1 MRRVRNLSIRDKILY
16 GSYLIIIPVLLL
28 IGLVMT
34 GFSYSAAQSS
44 YTGQQVSSAENLA
57 SSLRI
62 MFQDVNDLSLII
74 ATNSAVLD
82 ILHSNQ
88 SDELNLDSE
97 LWVHRTSVQ
106 MIEDIVALKGYVK
119 TMSVYPEN
127 GVVPY
132 LRCMDSSAYIFDL
145 SEIRKSKEYKDTI
158 AHRGKGLWVKCS
170 RGKGTLFEANR
181 EDKLVLC
188 RGVWDAERKNQVGFL
203 TIGVAEQEIRKL
215 CENAVEEKD
224 EGILLLNAT
233 GEMIVSYGKEV
244 KGAAEYIAEQEFLGQ
259 EKCRGSF
266 NGTEIYGYE
275 ILQENCYVYKTVRK
289 RTFLDFFCDIVYLP
303 LLFAAGIILGL
314 LPVLLFVSSLV
325 SEPMGKVCAAMVQF
339 RQGDFDQRLEVVS
352 GDEIG
357 QVAEGFNQM
366 VAHIKELIDKNYI
379 MALKERESELALLQ
393 AQINPHFLYN
403 ALDSIYWQ
411 AVNADDED
419 TAESIYGLS
428 QLFRLVLSQGNQ
440 FVTVEMETELVER
453 YLEIQKMR
461 FLRQMEYEI
470 QVEPEVLYEK
480 IPKLILQPFVE
491 NAVVHGIE
499 KKDMVCTIC
508 VTAKWEG
515 NGILFQICDT
525 GTGMSA
531 EQLESIWE
539 QGSDQKFSGQ
549 RIGGYAVK
557 NIRQRLKLVYGGA
570 YRLDIQSE
578 EGKGTTV
585 TIYIPGEEKEEEHGT

>member
-62 MFQDVNDLSLII
+62 LFQDVNDLSLSI

-266 NGTEIYGYE
+266 NGTEIYGCE
-275 ILQENCYVYKTVRK
+275 ILPENCYVYKTVRK

>member
-62 MFQDVNDLSLII
+62 LFQDVNDLSLSI

-244 KGAAEYIAEQEFLGQ
+244 KGAAEYIAEQKFLGQ

-275 ILQENCYVYKTVRK
+275 ILPENCYVYKTVRK

-366 VAHIKELIDKNYI
+366 VAHIKELTDKNYI
-379 MALKERESELALLQ
+379 IALKERESELALLQ

-480 IPKLILQPFVE
+480 IPKLILQPFVG

-525 GTGMSA
+525 GAGMSA

>member
-62 MFQDVNDLSLII
+62 LFQDVNDLSLII

-275 ILQENCYVYKTVRK
+275 ILPENCYVYKTVRK

>member
-62 MFQDVNDLSLII
+62 LFQDVNDLSLSI

-259 EKCRGSF
+259 EKCSGSF

-275 ILQENCYVYKTVRK
+275 ILPENCYVYKTARK

-470 QVEPEVLYEK
+470 RVEPEVLYEK

-515 NGILFQICDT
+515 DGILFQICDT
-525 GTGMSA
+525 GAGMSA
-531 EQLESIWE
+531 EQLETIWE
-539 QGSDQKFSGQ
+539 EGTDQKFSGQ

-557 NIRQRLKLVYGGA
+557 NIRQRLKLAYGDA

>member
-62 MFQDVNDLSLII
+62 LFQDVNDLSLSI

-275 ILQENCYVYKTVRK
+275 ILPENCYVYKTVRK

-525 GTGMSA
+525 GAGMSA

-557 NIRQRLKLVYGGA
+557 NIRQRLKLVYGGT

>member
-62 MFQDVNDLSLII
+62 LFQDVNDLSLSI

-275 ILQENCYVYKTVRK
+275 ILPENCYVYKTVRK

-325 SEPMGKVCAAMVQF
+325 SEPPPLHGIHH
-339 RQGDFDQRLEVVS
+339 R
-352 GDEIG
+352 
-357 QVAEGFNQM
+357 QVA
-366 VAHIKELIDKNYI
+366 H
-379 MALKERESELALLQ
+379 
-393 AQINPHFLYN
+393 
-403 ALDSIYWQ
+403 
-411 AVNADDED
+411 
-419 TAESIYGLS
+419 
-428 QLFRLVLSQGNQ
+428 
-440 FVTVEMETELVER
+440 
-453 YLEIQKMR
+453 
-461 FLRQMEYEI
+461 
-470 QVEPEVLYEK
+470 
-480 IPKLILQPFVE
+480 
-491 NAVVHGIE
+491 
-499 KKDMVCTIC
+499 
-508 VTAKWEG
+508 
-515 NGILFQICDT
+515 
-525 GTGMSA
+525 
-531 EQLESIWE
+531 
-539 QGSDQKFSGQ
+539 
-549 RIGGYAVK
+549 
-557 NIRQRLKLVYGGA
+557 
-570 YRLDIQSE
+570 
-578 EGKGTTV
+578 
-585 TIYIPGEEKEEEHGT
+585 

>member
-62 MFQDVNDLSLII
+62 LFQDVNDLSLSI

-275 ILQENCYVYKTVRK
+275 ILPENCYVYKTVRK

>member
-62 MFQDVNDLSLII
+62 LFQDVNDLSLSI

-275 ILQENCYVYKTVRK
+275 ILPENCYVYKTVRK

-525 GTGMSA
+525 GAGMSA